1 MSSDLRA
8 YPQQRL
14 AMGASAATVNKDLGA
29 WGRMFTLAIRE
40 DWVQAKP
47 HLQRLRETPSTVEAR
62 VEQATEAVGCPTP
75 CFMIKDGQ

>member
-1 MSSDLRA
+1 MYADVRIDCIVSSDLRA

-40 DWVQAKP
+40 DWVQATP

-62 VEQATEAVGCPTP
+62 VGTGHRGGGLP
-75 CFMIKDGQ
+75 